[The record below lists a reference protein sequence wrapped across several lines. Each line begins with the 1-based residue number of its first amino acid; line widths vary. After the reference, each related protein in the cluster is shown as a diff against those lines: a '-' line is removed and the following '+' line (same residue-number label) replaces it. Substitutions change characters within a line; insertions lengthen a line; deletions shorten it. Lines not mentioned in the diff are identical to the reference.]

1 MVKSLL
7 SLKELIYPAVC
18 ISCERH
24 GKAICSTCEADWL
37 AKCKKTKVLGIDH
50 YFVTDYN
57 NFSSKIILAA
67 KEDGNKLAIQLIS
80 ISIANSIKFAIQDRK
95 LIKEI
100 DLVTI
105 PSQKSAIK
113 SRGRDHISVLA
124 IEVVRQLLRLEISAN
139 YLPLL
144 EVAKISMDQSNL
156 NSKERKENMKYAFKV
171 SNSLN
176 SQTGIFLID
185 DLITTGAS
193 VQEGLRALNDAKITI
208 NAIITACAVGRNF
221 LIR

>member
-18 ISCERH
+18 ISCERY
-24 GKAICSTCEADWL
+24 GKAICSICEAGWL
-37 AKCKKTKVLGIDH
+37 VKCKKTKVLGIDH

-67 KEDGNKLAIQLIS
+67 KEDGNKLAIKLLS
-80 ISIANSIKFAIQDRK
+80 ISIANSIKFAVQDRK
-95 LIKEI
+95 LNKEI

-124 IEVVRQLLRLEISAN
+124 IEVVRQLLLMEINAN
-139 YLPLL
+139 HLPLL
-144 EVAKISMDQSNL
+144 EVAKRSMDQSNL

-193 VQEGLRALNDAKITI
+193 IQEGVRALNDAKITI